1 MNMDHL
7 TDVFSA
13 MAHPSR
19 RIIIE
24 RLANGPARFSDVA
37 GSFDTALNA
46 VTKHLKVME
55 RAGLIERTRRGREV
69 FISLKAE
76 PMREAAGWL
85 HRYERFWNERLDAFE
100 QHFKAKREKH

>member
-1 MNMDHL
+1 MDHL
-7 TDVFSA
+7 TDTFAA

-24 RLANGPARFSDVA
+24 RLAKGPARFSDVA
-37 GSFDTALNA
+37 ASFDTALNA

-55 RAGLIERTRRGREV
+55 RAGLIERTRKGREV

-76 PMREAAGWL
+76 PLREAATWL
-85 HRYERFWNERLDAFE
+85 HRYERFWTERLDEFQ
-100 QHFKAKREKH
+100 QHFNAKREQN